1 MRRLLL
7 PILLIALATP
17 AGAQQGSKMIIPPTP
32 TAKEAGLRGDADA
45 AKAKTATEAAPAPMR
60 TPLPQPLDSPS
71 PLTPPLASTALG
83 SGGAL
88 AAPQCRTSCAQAYYF
103 CQNSGDEQCG
113 VRWGRCV
120 IGCS

>member
-7 PILLIALATP
+7 PILLIALAAP
-17 AGAQQGSKMIIPPTP
+17 AGAQQRSKLIIPPAP
-32 TAKEAGLRGDADA
+32 TAKEAGLRGEAEA
-45 AKAKTATEAAPAPMR
+45 AKTKAAAEAAPAPMR
-60 TPLPQPLDSPS
+60 RPAPQPLDNPS

-88 AAPQCRTSCAQAYYF
+88 AAPQCRTACAQTYYF

-120 IGCS
+120 NSCS